1 MHQFYV
7 RFHSFQDVQAF
18 VNLASAQGFPITAGT
33 EHYHVNASS
42 LMGMFSLN
50 CSHPIAITAHCS
62 EEQLHHFLQSVDR
75 FLVR

>member
-18 VNLASAQGFPITAGT
+18 VNLATAQKFPITAGS

-50 CSHPIAITAHCS
+50 CSHPIAITVHCS
-62 EEQLHHFLQSVDR
+62 EEELHSFLQAADR
-75 FLVR
+75 FLAR